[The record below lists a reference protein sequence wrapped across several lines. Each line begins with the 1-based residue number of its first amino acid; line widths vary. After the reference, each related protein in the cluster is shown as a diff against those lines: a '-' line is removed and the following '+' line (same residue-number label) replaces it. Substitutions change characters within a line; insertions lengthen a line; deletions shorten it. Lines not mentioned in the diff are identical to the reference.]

1 MFIGTTKPSKYA
13 VPAAL
18 AHQKK
23 AKRYKNALR
32 VMQSDEPSVHRLL
45 AEADKCG
52 IIKNHIR
59 GDILFYVRD
68 CHANHAHG
76 RFIHR
81 FPPEFHF
88 R

>member
-32 VMQSDEPSVHRLL
+32 VMQSDEPSVHVFLL
-45 AEADKCG
+45 KQTNVAS
-52 IIKNHIR
+52 
-59 GDILFYVRD
+59 
-68 CHANHAHG
+68 
-76 RFIHR
+76 
-81 FPPEFHF
+81 
-88 R
+88 